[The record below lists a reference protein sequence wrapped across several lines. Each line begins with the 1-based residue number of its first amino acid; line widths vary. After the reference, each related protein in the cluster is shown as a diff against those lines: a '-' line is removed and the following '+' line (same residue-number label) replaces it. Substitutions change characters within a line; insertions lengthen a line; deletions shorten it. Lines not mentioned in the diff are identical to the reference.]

1 MRVAVIGLGGVGGYI
16 AAKLALTEHEV
27 VGFARG
33 AHLEAIVKS
42 GLRIEEE
49 KESWHVNLDARKLED
64 ADGYFDIVLF
74 CVKSYDLMGA
84 YEAISNYIDKDTVLL
99 SISNGVDNADV
110 LRVLSDSLVLEGCA
124 YILSHISSAGVI
136 RKKGDVFAI
145 VFGGYE
151 DASARMAKLC
161 EDAGLRYKNPE
172 EIKEAIWKKYIFI
185 CAFATATS
193 YYNNTI
199 GYVMEHHKSEV
210 KSLLQEIASVAKS
223 KGIHIEDEI
232 EKSLATAQKL
242 PYDATTS
249 MYLDYKNGKKTE
261 LKSLSGYIVKEAA
274 HQHIEVPTMKR
285 LYKELKERQATL

>member
-16 AAKLALTEHEV
+16 AAKAALTEHEV

-42 GLRIEEE
+42 GLRIEED
-49 KESWHVNLDARKLED
+49 KESWHVNLDARRLES
-64 ADGYFDIVLF
+64 ADGYFDVVLF
-74 CVKSYDLMGA
+74 CVKSYDLMSA

-124 YILSHISSAGVI
+124 YILSHISSPGVI

-185 CAFATATS
+185 SAFATATS
-193 YYNNTI
+193 YYDNTI
-199 GYVMEHHKSEV
+199 GYVLEHHKGEL
-210 KSLLQEIASVAKS
+210 KSLLQEIANVAKS

-261 LKSLSGYIVKEAA
+261 VKSLSGYIVKEAA

-285 LYKELKERQATL
+285 FYQELKERQATL